1 MATGNNA
8 IATQGEAYTIGRGI
22 PRTEITENQ
31 CCTRHTAY
39 ALGCAVRGSSDI
51 IQLVKTENLFRLT
64 NANSDDGF
72 KDVPDNLVPR
82 DLIDVP
88 PAIQVLSVYHTPLE
102 MKYGAQSDTEGD
114 ILHDR
119 LANSGTDLITMA
131 HAYSGQAYEGSE
143 LLKTNGAL
151 RIDLRTWKNFIPVG
165 NCSDANSVLPTN
177 SPNIDILF
185 RITPS
190 SSFSTLPIAL
200 YKTGFTEKWQLDDL
214 MHYYR
219 GGDPEWQ
226 YLPSCA
232 ENSSVSVKFQ
242 DTASGI
248 LVFLSI
254 DQRREQPSQWYTDI
268 VIGNVLIS
276 YDHTGAVQ
284 THEEYITSYPAYS
297 TAVTEIISTSNEDS
311 IYTIPITFDE
321 GAMPLIDRIITS
333 FELSGNINYLYDDQE
348 TITIEDFEAGASVPF
363 IAAYYSSNELFTYQ
377 PISNNITSIVSDAE
391 CINSYC
397 LKNSNYT
404 PALNNVSVKHTAVP
418 LDQLDTTSA
427 AFITGSSNN
436 GQYQINLDFTQISS
450 SDALVIITITING
463 KLYVFVRSDAGRYVG
478 LHGGLFKRPITYA
491 DIDRRVSNN
500 QASQVHPDADYPYE
514 LDLEAWPIDGYFEDE
529 WGNPIISSKITYHA
543 ASKLTINS
551 EFADVP
557 VFQHTFSNG
566 QGTITFQEPISRIQ
580 PGAFFS
586 TELEQITLPDTVTS
600 IGSSA
605 FEGCTN
611 LVEIQLPTCL
621 TVIEEMAF
629 AFCSSLGAITIPS
642 SVRQIGSAAFIECFQ
657 LSDIIF
663 NNDQC
668 NIGEYAFSLCSNLR
682 TVSLPSGTVG
692 MEAFSWC
699 LTLEYVEIA
708 SNVTSLGAMA
718 FYRCDALQEVHFYG
732 YNTTYGSNV
741 FQGILGTAECYV
753 PCGALSIYSGLSS
766 YFPGGMYEECTAAQT
781 ITYVSTS
788 SGTKITVGT
797 NLIDQVAEHTISGTA
812 GTIKFKAPLSVIPV
826 NAFANNSYLRNMTL
840 PEGILTI
847 GSGAFQNCSNLR
859 GINFP
864 TSLTTIGSFAFQ
876 GCSYLSYGAAL
887 TIPSTVTSVGNRAFQ
902 SCTQIIRL
910 TLQAQSISSYAFQG
924 CSRLTTLTVGTYC
937 VSIGNAAFKN
947 CSSLSS
953 ITFNSTT
960 LLGSTKGQRYIYDQA
975 FAGTAV
981 STVTIP
987 RYIAYIGTD
996 AFSDCPNLQSI
1007 KLPISASS
1015 NTTTT
1020 YSSTADGTLTISAP
1034 QGGTLT
1040 FTGVYAGAEC
1050 VLPGTQ
1056 ILVDLDGTTKN
1067 VEDLVVGDNIVTYDQ
1082 GSAVMSTIDR
1092 VVQVQHGQYIKITL
1106 EDGKILCIS
1115 IDHAIYTAD
1124 GWKAFEPELTETPDK
1139 VGKLLK
1145 SDSLLTTDGYVKI
1158 STIKVVNKLD
1168 AVMYNLGI
1176 ARHDDYYANGIL
1188 VHECADSVNN

>member
-1 MATGNNA
+1 MATGTNA
-8 IATQGEAYTIGRGI
+8 IATQREAHAIGRGI
-22 PRTEITENQ
+22 PQSEIIANQ
-31 CCTRHTAY
+31 CCTRHKAY
-39 ALGCAVRGSSDI
+39 ELGCAVRGASDI

-64 NANSDDGF
+64 NANSDEEF
-72 KDVPDNLVPR
+72 KDVPDNLVPS

-88 PAIQVLSVYHTPLE
+88 PVVQVLSVYHTPLE
-102 MKYGAQSDTEGD
+102 MKYGAQSATEGD

-119 LANSGTDLITMA
+119 LANSGTNLISTT
-131 HAYSGQAYEGSE
+131 QPPITLLYEGSE
-143 LLKTNGAL
+143 LMNANGSL
-151 RIDLRTWKNFIPVG
+151 RIDLRTWEDFIPVG

-190 SSFSTLPIAL
+190 SRFSTLPIAL
-200 YKTGFTEKWQLDDL
+200 YKTGFTEKWQIDDL
-214 MHYYR
+214 MGYYT
-219 GGDPEWQ
+219 GGDADWHYIRSLQ
-226 YLPSCA
+226 N
-232 ENSSVSVKFQ
+232 NSSASVKFQ
-242 DTASGI
+242 DTSSGI
-248 LVFLSI
+248 LVLLSI
-254 DQRREQPSQWYTDI
+254 DQRGGQPSQWYTDI
-268 VIGNVLIS
+268 VIGNILIS

-284 THEEYITSYPAYS
+284 THAEYITSYPTFS
-297 TAVTEIISTSNEDS
+297 TAVTEIISTSDKETL
-311 IYTIPITFDE
+311 YTIPVTLDG
-321 GAMPLIDRIITS
+321 GAMPLINGIITS
-333 FELSGNINYLYDDQE
+333 FELSGNINCLINSQE
-348 TITIEDFEAGASVPF
+348 TITITDFEAGASVPF
-363 IAAYYSSNELFTYQ
+363 IAAYYSSNDLFNYE
-377 PISNNITSIVSDAE
+377 PISNNITRIVYEAE
-391 CINSYC
+391 CINNYC

-404 PALNNVSVKHTAVP
+404 PALNNIPMKHAAVP
-418 LDQLDTTSA
+418 LDQLATTST

-436 GQYQINLDFTQISS
+436 GQYQINIDFTQLPDRES
-450 SDALVIITITING
+450 LVIITITING
-463 KLYVFVRSDAGRYVG
+463 KLYVFVRSAADGYTG
-478 LHGGLFKRPITYA
+478 LCGGQLKRAISYA

-529 WGNPIISSKITYHA
+529 WGNPIIASKITYHA

-551 EFADVP
+551 EVADVP
-557 VFQHTFSNG
+557 VFQHTFSNE

-580 PGAFFS
+580 PGAFYY

-600 IGSSA
+600 IGASA
-605 FEGCTN
+605 FEGCSS
-611 LVEIQLPTCL
+611 LVEVLLPTCL

-629 AFCSSLGAITIPS
+629 AFCSSLNGVTIPS
-642 SVRQIGSAAFIECFQ
+642 SVRSIGSAAFYECIE
-657 LSDIIF
+657 LYNIIF
-663 NNDQC
+663 NTDQC
-668 NIGEYAFSLCSNLR
+668 NIEDFAFSYCYNLYA
-682 TVSLPSGTVG
+682 VSLPSGTVG
-692 MEAFSWC
+692 MEAFSQC
-699 LTLEYVEIA
+699 LSLEYVEIA

-718 FYRCDALQEVHFYG
+718 FSGCDQLQEVHFYG

-741 FQGILGTAECYV
+741 FYGIADTAECFV

-766 YFPGGMYEECTAAQT
+766 YFPGGMYDECATAQT

-788 SGTKITVGT
+788 SGTKITIGT
-797 NLIDQVAEHTISGTA
+797 NLADQVAEHTISGST
-812 GTIKFKAPLSVIPV
+812 GTIKFKAPLTTIP
-826 NAFANNSYLRNMTL
+826 ASSFANNSYLRSMTL
-840 PEGILTI
+840 PEGIHTI
-847 GSGAFQNCSNLR
+847 GSSAFQSCQNLR
-859 GINFP
+859 NINFP
-864 TSLTTIGSFAFQ
+864 TSLTTIGSQAFY

-887 TIPSTVTSVGNRAFQ
+887 TIPSTVTSVGSRAFQ
-902 SCTQIIRL
+902 NCTKIIRL
-910 TLQAQSISSYAFQG
+910 TLQAQSVAAYAFQG
-924 CSRLTTLTVGTYC
+924 CSRLTTLMVGTYC
-937 VSIGNAAFKN
+937 TAIGNAAFKN
-947 CSSLSS
+947 CSALSS

-975 FAGTAV
+975 FQGTAV

-987 RYIAYIGTD
+987 RYIAYIGAG

-1040 FTGVYAGAEC
+1040 FTGVYSGAEC

-1067 VEDLVVGDNIVTYDQ
+1067 VEDLVVGDGIVTYDQ
-1082 GSAVMSTIDR
+1082 GNAVMSTIDR
-1092 VVQVQHGQYIKITL
+1092 IVSVQHGQYIKITL
-1106 EDGKILCIS
+1106 QDGKILCIS
-1115 IDHAIYTAD
+1115 SDHAIYTMD

-1139 VGKLLK
+1139 VGMLLK

-1176 ARHDDYYANGIL
+1176 AGHDDYYANGIL
-1188 VHECADSVNN
+1188 VHECAGSTNN